1 MKHPLPPTL
10 RRTHLYAT
18 TLSLVF
24 ILAAIPA
31 AAQTANQHSHHGNQA
46 QATLHI
52 EARVVSYAMTPKHH
66 DGDGDGDD
74 ASVSYNLSSSL
85 PAMSV
90 REEIREFVATG
101 AMLGGQ
107 DRAPQLAVLKTLT
120 VVPQ

>member
-31 AAQTANQHSHHGNQA
+31 AAQTADQHSHHGNQA

-66 DGDGDGDD
+66 DGDGDDV
-74 ASVSYNLSSSL
+74 SVSYNLSSAL

-101 AMLGGQ
+101 SMLGSQ